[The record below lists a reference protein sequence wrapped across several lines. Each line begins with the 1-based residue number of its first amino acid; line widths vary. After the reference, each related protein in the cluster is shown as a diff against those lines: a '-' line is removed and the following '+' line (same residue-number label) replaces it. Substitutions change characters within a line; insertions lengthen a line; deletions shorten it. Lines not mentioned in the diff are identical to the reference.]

1 MRTWAARNSRMSGQR
16 KERKIFMNVS
26 RIKRAVAAVVAGLMA
41 FSVLPAVTF
50 AKEEVPDLDSVREY
64 LTDDEV
70 VKASDYELNAGDD
83 VSIENDFSGI
93 SYNKD
98 SVKITL
104 KSIQSSQGGGF
115 DINKADVYRAV
126 YYVEPISGAPT
137 YKVTRNII
145 VKAPEKEEES
155 DDEDHSEEA
164 KAEEVKAEAEE
175 EKKEEAAQAASEEQA
190 KAQES
195 APIDADDEQAAQ
207 AATEAAAEA
216 TTAAAEEILE
226 EEVVNDVRL
235 GASYM
240 QLADSVTDTVP
251 GTFKIVGKFNIEYSN
266 FGYGDWHTKP
276 IVAQDPA
283 GNKYNVVCMEPAM
296 DGYNVGDVSTTN
308 GTETDATL
316 LKIFYYGAYGPQNI
330 AKTINGKKNADI
342 VITHVA
348 AAKHY
353 YTVMGKGRDGE
364 VGSWDAGI
372 SQKLK
377 NDVNTYLDKIKNK
390 PAAPSDYVVMRI
402 GGNHHQNYGVAVR
415 LGKAKITKEAFD
427 KSIAATGRYS
437 LGGIR
442 IGLYTDSACK
452 NLATS
457 FYMGDDNNTGSV
469 SRTLSVYPGV
479 YYVKEMSSN
488 DTYKVNNQVQK
499 ITVKSGQTASV
510 TIKDDALLNPVPIK
524 ITKKSE
530 GAESLADCV
539 FKITYY
545 KDFGFK
551 EPVRTWYIAT
561 DENGKA
567 ELNAD
572 YTAKAKA
579 VSSDYKSDAFY
590 KTSGGTI
597 GIPRGSVTIEE
608 VDVPENMKLEPAFTS
623 KRNINGDWNQATL
636 TGSKVWMQVVTR
648 DDNLSC
654 MFINTAG
661 DVTSQVS
668 ENFTVVNPYE
678 KTTSVSVIKV
688 DRNHQEVIGQA
699 TGGATLKGA
708 EFAVINKNGED
719 IVYGG
724 KNIKDGEVVLTV
736 TTNAKGTA
744 SIKDL
749 PEGNYAVKETKAPKG
764 YKLNDKEFAFSTSMA
779 NVKVPEDVITGGFSF
794 TKKDTRTKEP
804 MANVKF
810 KVTSKTTGESHIVTT
825 DADGNYNSE
834 KGDKWNSLSA
844 ENKHNMPYDTYILEE
859 IQDDANKGYKM
870 IEPIE
875 FSITKDGET
884 VDLGDL
890 LNRRPPS
897 MDTILADKDGN
908 KLLVAEGTQTVVD
921 TVKLV
926 DFEDYLDKDVTI
938 QDVLVDK
945 ETEEIV
951 AENEIKVKINNPNSQ
966 TVKVE
971 HEIDAERFG
980 GRAIVAFA
988 YAIDGDGNEIAKHE
1002 DLASQKQTILIPT
1015 AKTTASVKETD
1026 SKIVPTKD
1034 GQITVVDVIEYSGL
1048 QPNAD
1053 YTSDGVLHDQDTGDV
1068 VKDKDGNEVKG
1079 TVKFTTPAGEGLVS
1093 GTATLE
1099 ITFTPAPDFKGKP
1112 AVMFETIKD
1121 KDGKTVAVHED
1132 LTDEDQTIFP
1142 PSVSTT
1148 AKDKAT
1154 DTHIGAASKETTV
1167 VDVVNCKSLQ
1177 PGVEYKLEGKL
1188 INQATGEPIKGED
1201 GNDLTTSL
1209 TFTAPGEKG
1218 DGAVDVKKELSF
1230 TFDSSLLKGGA
1241 VVVFETLYYKD
1252 IEVAIHA
1259 DLKDENQTVHYPEIG
1274 TVAKDAATGTHVGT
1288 VGEKVTAKDTVTVSG
1303 LTEGKTYNL
1312 KGYFVVKADGE
1323 KVAGTDMTQEFVF
1336 HADKDGKMDVVM
1348 TTPEFDSRALAG
1360 KAVVAFETLYDGD
1373 VEIAVH
1379 ANVEDEDQ
1387 TIYYP
1392 NVDLKTTASIKETD
1406 SKVALSEG
1414 KMTVVDII
1422 AYTDLEPNTHYTSTG
1437 VLHDQESGEVVKDK
1451 DGKEV
1456 KKTIEFTTPDG
1467 KYAVSGTVTME
1478 IEFEPA
1484 EGFKGKPA
1492 VMFETVY
1499 DKDGNEVASHK
1510 DLNDKDQTIYP
1521 PEVTTDAK
1529 DSVTGN
1535 HTGTVSETAKI
1546 TDIVS
1551 CKNVLKGK
1559 TYTIDGVLMDKAT
1572 NEPLLDKDG
1581 NKIVATD
1588 TFTVDG
1594 KEGEG
1599 AVDLERELV
1608 FEFDSSLLAGKT
1620 VVVFESLKYEGIEVA
1635 VHADIEDE
1643 DQSVHYPGVE
1653 TEAKDTLTGDR
1664 VGTVAEKVTITDTVT
1679 CTGLIKG
1686 NTYKLTGKA
1695 MLKEDG
1701 TQIQWSD
1708 PEAVMEKE
1716 FVAEAET
1723 MEVEMVTPEF
1733 DSTVLKGKS
1742 AVIFENL
1749 YLDGKEIA
1757 IHADLNDEKQTVD
1770 YPDVETNA
1778 LDKDT
1783 QTHTGAHSHTQVV
1796 KDRVECHNLI
1806 VGKEYD
1812 LNGKLMDKETGEPML
1827 TAAGKEIFADGG
1839 VVLDAEGKEV
1849 EDTAAADLAGK
1860 DYKFTATA
1868 KEMEVVLS
1876 YNVDSTLLEGKT
1888 AVVFETLKHEGKE
1901 VAVHADLNDEDQTI
1915 HYPAIK
1921 TQATDK
1927 LTAAQTGTVGE
1938 KVIISDEITCTNI
1951 VNGEDYTAVGKLWDV
1966 KKGALVEKDGK
1977 VVEVRKD
1984 FTAEG
1989 DSWTGVVDFEV
2000 DTTDAGG
2007 NTYVAFQELYQ
2018 GDVLVAEHNR
2028 PDDEAESIY
2037 YPSVETNA
2045 VDGQTKTHTGVV
2057 SEKTSIVDRVTF
2069 KNLFVGKKYDL
2080 IATPMDPD
2088 TGKPILN
2095 KDGEPITVT
2104 KPFTAKRAS
2113 GYTDVTIEIDSTLL
2127 EGKRVVMF
2135 EDLYYQGTKIAV
2147 HNDLKDDDQTVHYPS
2162 VKTNAA
2168 IGDKKSTEKSAA
2180 TAVAKGTVKVTD
2192 IVTYKG
2198 LAPNTSGKVVGTLM
2212 DTSTGKALEIDGKIV
2227 TAEAEF
2233 TAQKPDGTVTVEFS
2247 FDATDLGNKTLVVF
2261 EDMYVNDVKVASH
2274 ADLKD
2279 PLQTVKL
2286 TKPEEPGT
2294 PGKPGNPGNPS
2305 NPKTGVDS
2313 MVGPVI
2319 AIIAAAGIAFILLR
2333 KKEDKD

>member
-1 MRTWAARNSRMSGQR
+1 M
-16 KERKIFMNVS
+16 KIS
-26 RIKRAVAAVVAGLMA
+26 RIIKKGVAALAAGLMV
-41 FSVLPAVTF
+41 FSAVPATAF
-50 AKEEVPDLDSVREY
+50 AKSEVPDLDSVREY
-64 LTDDEV
+64 LTEDEIV
-70 VKASDYELNAGDD
+70 RVSDYELEAGSD

-93 SYNKD
+93 SFNKD

-104 KSIQSSQGGGF
+104 KSISSSQGEGF
-115 DINKADVYRAV
+115 DINRPDVYRAV

-137 YKVTRNII
+137 YKVARNII
-145 VKAPEKEEES
+145 VKAPEKDADED
-155 DDEDHSEEA
+155 DDEDHSKEA
-164 KAEEVKAEAEE
+164 EAEEVKAEAEE
-175 EKKEEAAQAASEEQA
+175 EKTEEAAQAASEEAQA
-190 KAQES
+190 EAP

-207 AATEAAAEA
+207 AATQAAAEA
-216 TTAAAEEILE
+216 TTAAAAEVLGEEI
-226 EEVVNDVRL
+226 VDDVRL
-235 GASYM
+235 SASPM

-251 GTFKIVGKFNIEYSN
+251 DTFKIVGKFNIEYSG

-276 IVAQDPA
+276 LVAQDPA
-283 GNKYNVVCMEPAM
+283 GNKYNVVCMEPPM
-296 DGYNVGDVSTTN
+296 GGYNVGDVSTTN

-353 YTVMGKGRDGE
+353 YTSMGKGRDGE

-377 NDVNTYLDKIKNK
+377 NDVNAYLEKIKSK

-402 GGNHHQNYGVAVR
+402 GGNHYQNYGVAVR
-415 LGKAKITKEAFD
+415 MGKAKITKEAFD

-457 FYMGDDNNTGSV
+457 FYMGDDNSTGSV
-469 SRTLSVYPGV
+469 SRTVSVYPGV
-479 YYVKEMSSN
+479 YYVKEISSN
-488 DTYKVNNQVQK
+488 DTYKVNNEVQK
-499 ITVKSGQTASV
+499 ITVKGGQTASV
-510 TIKDDALLNPVPIK
+510 TIKDDALINPVPIK

-530 GAESLADCV
+530 GADSLAGCV

-551 EPVRTWYIAT
+551 DAVRSWYIAT

-608 VDVPENMKLEPAFTS
+608 VDVPENMKLAPTFTS
-623 KRNINGDWNQATL
+623 KRNINGDWNQAVL

-678 KTTSVSVIKV
+678 KTTSISIRKV
-688 DRNHQEVIGQA
+688 DKDHMEAVGQA
-699 TGGATLKGA
+699 FGGATLKGC
-708 EFAVINKNGED
+708 EMEVINRTGGNITYKDKSVENGA
-719 IVYGG
+719 
-724 KNIKDGEVVLTV
+724 VVLTV

-744 SIKDL
+744 SIADL
-749 PEGNYAVKETKAPKG
+749 PEGNYELRETKAPKG
-764 YKLNDKEFAFSTSMA
+764 YLLAEDPVRFSTKDS
-779 NVKVPEDVITGGFSF
+779 KVTLADKLIMGRFSF
-794 TKKDTRTKEP
+794 TKKDSRTKKV
-804 MANVKF
+804 MANVQF
-810 KVTSKTTGESHIVTT
+810 KVTSKTTGESQVVTT
-825 DADGNYNSE
+825 DANGSYTSPD
-834 KGDKWNSLSA
+834 
-844 ENKHNMPYDTYILEE
+844 MPFDTYILEE
-859 IQDDANKGYKM
+859 VRCDANKKYNLM
-870 IEPIE
+870 EPVE
-875 FSITKDGET
+875 FSITEEGET
-884 VDLGDL
+884 IELGDL
-890 LNRRPPS
+890 FNRRPPS
-897 MDTILADKDGN
+897 MDTILTGKDGN
-908 KLLVAEGTQTVVD
+908 KILVAEGAQTVVD

-926 DFEDYLDKDVTI
+926 DFENYLDKEITI

-945 ETEEIV
+945 ETEEVV
-951 AENEIKVKINNPNSQ
+951 AENESKVKITDPDSQ

-971 HEIDAERFG
+971 HEIDAERFSG
-980 GRAIVAFA
+980 KAIVAFA
-988 YAIDGDGNEIAKHE
+988 YAIDENGEEIAKHE
-1002 DLASQKQTILIPT
+1002 DINDDDQTVLIPGVT
-1015 AKTTASVKETD
+1015 TTASVKETG
-1026 SKIVPTKD
+1026 SKVVPTTG
-1034 GQITVVDVIEYSGL
+1034 GQVTVEDTVEYKGL
-1048 QPNAD
+1048 QPATE
-1053 YTSDGVLHDQDTGDV
+1053 YTSDGVLYDQTSEDI
-1068 VKDKDGNEVKG
+1068 VKDKDGKPVTA
-1079 TVKFTTPAGEGLVS
+1079 TVKFKTADGEGLVS
-1093 GTATLE
+1093 GSVTVS
-1099 ITFTPAPDFKGKP
+1099 ITFTPALGFKGKP

-1121 KDGKTVAVHED
+1121 KDGKVVAAHED
-1132 LTDEDQTIFP
+1132 ITDDAQTIYP
-1142 PSVSTT
+1142 PSVSTK
-1148 AKDKAT
+1148 AKDK
-1154 DTHIGAASKETTV
+1154 DTGTGIGTISETAVIEDTVTCKALRPAEKYELKGVLMNKE
-1167 VDVVNCKSLQ
+1167 
-1177 PGVEYKLEGKL
+1177 
-1188 INQATGEPIKGED
+1188 TGEPLLDKD
-1201 GNDLTTSL
+1201 GNKITASL
-1209 TFTAPGEKG
+1209 AFTAPGEAG
-1218 DGAVDVKKELSF
+1218 DEAVTVKKVLSF
-1230 TFDSSLLKGGA
+1230 SFDSSLLAGET
-1241 VVVFETLYYKD
+1241 VVVYETLYNNGV
-1252 IEVAIHA
+1252 EVAVHA
-1259 DLKDENQTVHYPEIG
+1259 DLEDENQTIHYPDIK
-1274 TVAKDAATGTHVGT
+1274 TVAKDAKTGTHIGT
-1288 VGEKVTAKDTVTVSG
+1288 VGEKVTAKDTVTVGG

-1348 TTPEFDSRALAG
+1348 TTPEFDSTALAG
-1360 KAVVAFETLYDGD
+1360 KPIVAFETLYDGD
-1373 VEIAVH
+1373 IEIAVH

-1456 KKTIEFTTPDG
+1456 KKDIEFTTPDG

-1499 DKDGNEVASHK
+1499 DKDGKEVASHK

-1535 HTGTVSETAKI
+1535 HTGTVSKTAKVV
-1546 TDIVS
+1546 DLVS

-1572 NEPLLDKDG
+1572 NKPLLDKDG

-1588 TFTVDG
+1588 TFTVEG
-1594 KEGEG
+1594 EEGEG

-1635 VHADIEDE
+1635 IHADIEDE

-1716 FVAEAET
+1716 FVADAET
-1723 MEVEMVTPEF
+1723 MKVEMVTPEF

-1742 AVIFENL
+1742 AVIFETL
-1749 YLDGKEIA
+1749 YMDGKEIA
-1757 IHADLNDEKQTVD
+1757 IHADLDDEKQTVE

-1783 QTHTGAHSHTQVV
+1783 QTHTGAFSHTQVV

-1827 TAAGKEIFADGG
+1827 TAAGKEILADGG

-1849 EDTAAADLAGK
+1849 EDTAAANLAGK

-1901 VAVHADLNDEDQTI
+1901 VAAHADLNDEDQTI

-1938 KVIISDEITCTNI
+1938 KVTISDEITCTNI
-1951 VNGEDYTAVGKLWDV
+1951 VKGEDYTAVGKLWDV
-1966 KKGALVEKDGK
+1966 NKGALVEKDGK
-1977 VVEVRKD
+1977 VVEVRKE

-2018 GDVLVAEHNR
+2018 GDVLVAEHNL

-2037 YPSVETNA
+2037 YPGIKTNA
-2045 VDGQTKTHTGVV
+2045 VDGQTGEHVGTVAKDATI
-2057 SEKTSIVDRVTF
+2057 KDRVTF
-2069 KNLFVGKKYDL
+2069 KNLFVGKEYEL
-2080 IATPMDPD
+2080 SATPVDAE
-2088 TGKPILN
+2088 TGKPILGE
-2095 KDGEPITVT
+2095 DGKPIVVKKT
-2104 KPFTAKRAS
+2104 FTAKRAN
-2113 GYTDVTIEIDSTLL
+2113 GYTDVVVKIDSTLL
-2127 EGKRVVMF
+2127 EGKKVVMF
-2135 EDLYYQGTKIAV
+2135 EDLYYQGTRIAT
-2147 HNDLKDDDQTVHYPS
+2147 HSDLKDEDQTVYYPT

-2192 IVTYKG
+2192 YVTYAGMKPG
-2198 LAPNTSGKVVGTLM
+2198 TKGKVTGILM
-2212 DTSTGKALEIDGKIV
+2212 DVSTGKALEVNGSTV

-2233 TAQKPDGTVTVEFS
+2233 TADKPEGTVTVEFS
-2247 FDATDLGNKTLVVF
+2247 FDATDLGSRTLVVF
-2261 EDMYVNDVKVASH
+2261 EDLYVNDVKVASH

-2286 TKPEEPGT
+2286 TKPDEPGNPGN
-2294 PGKPGNPGNPS
+2294 PGKPGNPSNPS
-2305 NPKTGVDS
+2305 TGDMGIYGS
-2313 MVGPVI
+2313 LI
-2319 AIIAAAGIAFILLR
+2319 ALAAACAAVYFLIHK
-2333 KKEDKD
+2333 KKED